1 MKERTVYR
9 ELIAGVTGFSL
20 TFALVYSNVPYT
32 RAAGVIFPFIIGLVA
47 TLWLLVVMF
56 LGRKS

>member
-20 TFALVYSNVPYT
+20 VFAFVYSNVPYT
-32 RAAGVIFPFIIGLVA
+32 RAAGLAFSYIIGLVA
-47 TLWLLVVMF
+47 TLQLLVVIF
-56 LGRKS
+56 LGRRS